1 MTQDQIVEGFLISI
15 GQLIPNT
22 RIRVLDPASDL
33 PQGAPRSGFSCDDR
47 NARLW
52 FGWDPEHPVLAFAVE
67 RDEVGLT
74 DDERLLLELVPQAI
88 GELTGGASPLAGLS
102 LKFSSKI
109 GFGDLLV
116 ARFLDPLDR
125 TVLNNRVSLFLALQD
140 LSFRY
145 YEDRRCS
152 SGFYFTEDVA
162 GFRSRVGS
170 TNFLFYPFDE
180 PLSFHFGMFDAPASF
195 RYVDGRNSYYVV
207 DAELKLHGIVR
218 LRNPDSY
225 SLVSRLRNQHLKGLL
240 LGMPGKPWVSF
251 VGLREEVYVIVNPDL
266 QLKWSRNHWLLRDRD
281 LIFRVLDRFKLA
293 PDLQELFVSLLFA
306 LSEGGVGASVLIPDD
321 PARLPR
327 AIGKIDHT
335 EIGDQLRRMIQ
346 RSSIVDLNSTN
357 SLLGILASD
366 GLTTISR
373 EGVIISCG
381 DIIDISEAALLQS
394 QGGGRS
400 QAGIAASFFG
410 LSIKISQNGPLSFY
424 FHGKLL
430 LQY

>member
-1 MTQDQIVEGFLISI
+1 VNQDQIIEGFLISV

-22 RIRVLDPASDL
+22 RIRVLDPLADL
-33 PQGAPRSGFSCDDR
+33 PAGAGPLGFSCDDR

-52 FGWDPEHPVLAFAVE
+52 FRWHPEHPPLAFAIE

-74 DDERLLLELVPQAI
+74 DDERRVLELVPQTLAD
-88 GELTGGASPLAGLS
+88 LTGGASPLAALS

-116 ARFLDPLDR
+116 ARFLDPTDHD
-125 TVLNNRVSLFLALQD
+125 TLNNRVSLFLALQD
-140 LSFRY
+140 LSFRF
-145 YEDRRCS
+145 YEDKRCS
-152 SGFYFTEDVA
+152 SGFYFTEDVS
-162 GFRSRVGS
+162 GFKARVGA

-180 PLSFHFGMFDAPASF
+180 PLAFHFGMFNAPASF

-207 DAELKLHGIVR
+207 DADLRLHGIVR

-240 LGMPGKPWVSF
+240 VGMPGKPWVAF

-281 LIFRVLDRFKLA
+281 LIFRVLDRFCLSK
-293 PDLQELFVSLLFA
+293 DLQELFVSLLFA
-306 LSEGGVGASVLIPDD
+306 LSEGGVGASILIPDH
-321 PARLPR
+321 PNRLPK

-335 EIGDQLRRMIQ
+335 DIGNHLRQMIQ
-346 RSSIVDLNSTN
+346 RTSIIDLNATN
-357 SLLGILASD
+357 SLLGILGSD

-373 EGVIISCG
+373 EGVILSCG

-424 FHGKLL
+424 FQGKLL

>member
-1 MTQDQIVEGFLISI
+1 MTQEQLVEGFLISI

-22 RIRVLDPASDL
+22 RVRVLDPAADL
-33 PQGAPRSGFSCDDR
+33 PVDAGKAGFFCDAR

-52 FGWDPEHPVLAFAVE
+52 FSWNPSHVPLAFAVE

-74 DDERLLLELVPQAI
+74 DDERQLIELIPQAI
-88 GELTGGASPLAGLS
+88 GDLASDATPLAGLS
-102 LKFSSKI
+102 LRFSSKI

-116 ARFLDPLDR
+116 ARFLDPADNG
-125 TVLNNRVSLFLALQD
+125 VLNNRVSLFLALQD

-152 SGFYFTEDVA
+152 SGFYFTEDFA
-162 GFRSRVGS
+162 GFRAKVAS
-170 TNFLFYPFDE
+170 TNFLFDPFE
-180 PLSFHFGMFDAPASF
+180 APIPFQFGMFDAPASF

-207 DAELKLHGIVR
+207 DADLNLHGIVR
-218 LRNPDSY
+218 LHNPDSY

-240 LGMPGKPWVSF
+240 VDMPGKPWVAF

-281 LIFRVLDRFKLA
+281 LIFRVLNRFGLA
-293 PDLQELFVSLLFA
+293 QELQELFVSLLFA

-321 PARLPR
+321 PARLPK

-335 EIGDQLRRMIQ
+335 AIGDQLRAMIQ
-346 RSSIVDLNSTN
+346 RSSIVDLNATN

-373 EGVIISCG
+373 EGLIVSCG

>member
-1 MTQDQIVEGFLISI
+1 MIADQLVEGFLISI

-22 RIRVLDPASDL
+22 RIRVLGDEDL
-33 PQGAPRSGFSCDDR
+33 PSGAGPSGFTCEDG

-52 FGWDPEHPVLAFAVE
+52 FSTREGQPPMAFAVE

-74 DDERLLLELVPQAI
+74 DDERQILELIPQSI
-88 GELTGGASPLAGLS
+88 GDLAGQGGSLTGLT

-116 ARFLDPLDR
+116 ARFLDPTDR
-125 TVLNNRVSLFLALQD
+125 STLNNRVSLFLALQD

-145 YEDRRCS
+145 YEDKRCS
-152 SGFYFTEDVA
+152 SGFYYTEDIP
-162 GFRSRVGS
+162 GFLDHIGK
-170 TNFLFYPFDE
+170 TNFQFYPFE
-180 PLSFHFGMFDAPASF
+180 RPLDFYFGMFDAPASF

-207 DAELKLHGIVR
+207 DRDLKLHGIVR
-218 LRNPDSY
+218 LTNPDSY
-225 SLVSRLRNQHLKGLL
+225 SLVSRLRNQHLRGLL
-240 LGMPGKPWVSF
+240 DGMPGRPWVSF

-281 LIFRVLDRFKLA
+281 LIFRVLDRFGL
-293 PDLQELFVSLLFA
+293 DQNLQELFVSLLFA
-306 LSEGGVGASVLIPDD
+306 LSEGGIGASILIPDD
-321 PARLPR
+321 PLRLPK
-327 AIGKIDHT
+327 AVGKIDHT
-335 EIGDQLRRMIQ
+335 DIGDHLRRMIQ
-346 RSSIVDLNSTN
+346 KSSIVALNSTN
-357 SLLGILASD
+357 SLLGILGSD

-373 EGVIISCG
+373 EGVILSCG
-381 DIIDISEAALLQS
+381 DIIDITEAALLRS